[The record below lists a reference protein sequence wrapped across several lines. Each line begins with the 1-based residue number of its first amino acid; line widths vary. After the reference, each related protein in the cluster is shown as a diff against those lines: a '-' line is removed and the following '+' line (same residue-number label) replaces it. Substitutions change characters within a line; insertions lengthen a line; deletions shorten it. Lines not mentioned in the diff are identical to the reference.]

1 MTINEQL
8 LSSIEN
14 LRIPLNDV
22 NSPIDWKDWY
32 HYILIDPETQIR
44 VLVNISLIGRPEQGE
59 IQTTLIVTIP
69 SNYFPQKLS
78 PSLPLLT
85 FGIAFSKEWKTDNI
99 NRNPVQIRA
108 QQINL
113 NIVGKN
119 CFLEVNDLRS
129 QLAINF
135 RGEAKAT
142 PLLVTENSPFGSEF
156 IGWGLVPGLQVS
168 GELSICNHSFN
179 ISPNWLCYH
188 DRNFGRFR
196 WGEDIGWEW
205 FVAFLTDDNQDNKF
219 TLVLDKRTNKDHSLS
234 GLAYIFIYQE
244 NELIKTFIGQ
254 TLEINWQ
261 WTNSPVTPLR
271 LPGIMASL
279 FSDRSLKMPENL
291 EIIATDSQDNLTLN
305 IQFDA
310 ATELII
316 PDNQARQY
324 SFIEEVTG
332 TIEMTLFLENQVI
345 KARGLIYAEY
355 VI

>member
-1 MTINEQL
+1 MAIDEQL
-8 LSSIEN
+8 LSSIES
-14 LRIPLNDV
+14 LRVPLNDI

-32 HYILIDPETQIR
+32 HYILIDPETKIR
-44 VLVNISLIGRPEQGE
+44 VLVNISLIGRPERGE
-59 IQTTLIVTIP
+59 IQTTFIVTIP
-69 SNYFPQKLS
+69 SNYLPEKLS
-78 PSLPLLT
+78 SSSPILT
-85 FGIAFSKEWKTDNI
+85 FGIAFSQEWTTEKVNS
-99 NRNPVQIRA
+99 NPIQIQG

-113 NIVGKN
+113 NVVGKN
-119 CFLEVNDLRS
+119 CFVEVNDSHS

-135 RGEAKAT
+135 QGEAKAT
-142 PLLVTENSPFGSEF
+142 PLLVTENSPFGSGF
-156 IGWGLVPGLQVS
+156 IGWGLVPGLQVN
-168 GELSICNHSFN
+168 GEFSICNHSFN
-179 ISPNWLCYH
+179 IDENWFCYH

-205 FVAFLTDDNQDNKF
+205 FVAFLTDEQGKNF

-234 GLAYIFIYQE
+234 GLAYIFVYEE
-244 NELIKTFIGQ
+244 NELIKTFVGQ

-279 FSDRSLKMPENL
+279 FAERSLKMPESL
-291 EIIATDSQDNLTLN
+291 EITATDSQDNITLD

-310 ATELII
+310 AAELIV

-332 TIEMTLFLENQVI
+332 PIEMTLFLQNEMI
-345 KARGLIYAEY
+345 KAKGLIYAEY

>member
-1 MTINEQL
+1 MTIDEQL

-14 LRIPLNDV
+14 LRIPLNDL

-32 HYILIDPETQIR
+32 HYILIDLETKIR

-59 IQTTLIVTIP
+59 IQTTFIVTIP
-69 SNYFPQKLS
+69 SNYFPETLS
-78 PSLPLLT
+78 SSLPILT
-85 FGIAFSKEWKTDNI
+85 FGMAFSQAWTTNKI
-99 NRNPVQIRA
+99 NRNSIQIQG

-119 CFLEVNDLRS
+119 CFLEVNDHRS

-135 RGEAKAT
+135 QGEAKAT
-142 PLLVTENSPFGSEF
+142 PLFVTESSPFGSGF

-179 ISPNWLCYH
+179 INPNWFCYH

-205 FVAFLTDDNQDNKF
+205 FVAFLTNDQEKKF

-234 GLAYIFIYQE
+234 GLAYIFIYQG
-244 NELIKTFIGQ
+244 NELLKTFLGQ

-261 WTNSPVTPLR
+261 WTNSPVSPLR

-279 FSDRSLKMPENL
+279 FSERSLKMPESL
-291 EIIATDSQDNLTLN
+291 EMIAIDSQDNLTLN

-310 ATELII
+310 GTELII

-332 TIEMTLFLENQVI
+332 TIEMTLFLQNEVI